1 MVVIYH
7 IEPVLESFI
16 WGGRRIIDAYHLE
29 TDLKNVGQI
38 YHVIALKGHQDCI
51 VTEARQPLSRFYETH
66 PEIFRCKAP
75 VFPVR
80 LATSCSEKKMS
91 YHLHPGNGYAL
102 THEGT
107 LGKVSGSIAIEPDG
121 TEQIKLFGNR
131 AASLEEFRQLVERE
145 DWEGLFQTITVR
157 SGQYLHTP
165 AGVIHGGGGGE
176 NGKISMVFASN
187 SDISYRFFDYHRNDP
202 DRRLHVR
209 QVYDC
214 VNIPEV
220 PLAPIDPV
228 CYEVNGLRVT
238 DYYSSPGE
246 YVAKRLD
253 VDGPGS
259 FSFDRFMCIVCVKG
273 EGKID
278 GIPIRMPE
286 TVLIPADHGPVRL
299 DGAMQ
304 LYMISYIDEQ

>member
-1 MVVIYH
+1 MIYH

-121 TEQIKLFGNR
+121 TEQIKLFGNK

-145 DWEGLFQTITVR
+145 DW
-157 SGQYLHTP
+157 
-165 AGVIHGGGGGE
+165 GGAVSDD
-176 NGKISMVFASN
+176 NGPLRAVSAYPGRGN
-187 SDISYRFFDYHRNDP
+187 S
-202 DRRLHVR
+202 RRR
-209 QVYDC
+209 
-214 VNIPEV
+214 
-220 PLAPIDPV
+220 
-228 CYEVNGLRVT
+228 GR
-238 DYYSSPGE
+238 
-246 YVAKRLD
+246 
-253 VDGPGS
+253 
-259 FSFDRFMCIVCVKG
+259 
-273 EGKID
+273 
-278 GIPIRMPE
+278 
-286 TVLIPADHGPVRL
+286 
-299 DGAMQ
+299 
-304 LYMISYIDEQ
+304 

>member
-1 MVVIYH
+1 MIYH

-107 LGKVSGSIAIEPDG
+107 LERYPDQSPSSRTGQSRSSSLGTRPPRWRNSGSWWSG
-121 TEQIKLFGNR
+121 RTGR
-131 AASLEEFRQLVERE
+131 GCFRR
-145 DWEGLFQTITVR
+145 
-157 SGQYLHTP
+157 
-165 AGVIHGGGGGE
+165 
-176 NGKISMVFASN
+176 
-187 SDISYRFFDYHRNDP
+187 
-202 DRRLHVR
+202 
-209 QVYDC
+209 
-214 VNIPEV
+214 
-220 PLAPIDPV
+220 
-228 CYEVNGLRVT
+228 
-238 DYYSSPGE
+238 
-246 YVAKRLD
+246 
-253 VDGPGS
+253 
-259 FSFDRFMCIVCVKG
+259 
-273 EGKID
+273 
-278 GIPIRMPE
+278 
-286 TVLIPADHGPVRL
+286 
-299 DGAMQ
+299 
-304 LYMISYIDEQ
+304 